1 MPAPAAAT
9 ATQHRRRTE
18 QQQEEAAAE
27 EEGKQYTNLEEED
40 NRREAKRAR
49 GRDGAADGTREEA
62 EHNSSMGQGQEVKQR
77 EKEAAE

>member
-49 GRDGAADGTREEA
+49 GRDGAADGTREA
-62 EHNSSMGQGQEVKQR
+62 EQDSRGQGQEVKQR